1 MRALDCLLRW
11 ARAFYSRTRG
21 GREDRACA
29 GCTPERHRTAV
40 VFTAMHDV
48 AARALSVARVPHARA
63 LPGSTARH
71 APLYTSCPLHTSVCC
86 LRGEAP
92 RKKKEG
98 SELFL
103 R

>member
-1 MRALDCLLRW
+1 
-11 ARAFYSRTRG
+11 
-21 GREDRACA
+21 
-29 GCTPERHRTAV
+29 
-40 VFTAMHDV
+40 MHDV
-48 AARALSVARVPHARA
+48 AARALGVARVPRTRELA
-63 LPGSTARH
+63 GSTARH